1 MIRIPINLA
10 SEPFR
15 KTRATRT
22 GLIALCSLLGV
33 LLIAQVG
40 MILAS
45 RGQAA
50 EERTQIARVSR
61 RLAIINRD
69 QAQVQT
75 TLALPENAEVLDQS
89 VFLNALIE
97 RKAISWTRLFKDL
110 EDVMP
115 YNARLISVRL
125 PQIDS
130 SNRVLLDM
138 SVGVSDPGPFLELL
152 KHLADSPRF
161 GPATLYSVMPPSQ
174 TETLLRYRITVN
186 YAQKL

>member
-10 SEPFR
+10 SEPFQ
-15 KTRATRT
+15 KTRAPRAA
-22 GLIALCSLLGV
+22 LIAACSVLAV
-33 LLIAQVG
+33 LLVIQASV
-40 MILAS
+40 ILVR

-50 EERTQIARVSR
+50 EERGQIARLSQ
-61 RLAIINRD
+61 RLSVINRE
-69 QAQVQT
+69 QAGMQAN
-75 TLALPENAEVLDQS
+75 LALPENAEVLDQS

-110 EDVMP
+110 EEVMP

-130 SNRVLLDM
+130 SNHVLLDM
-138 SVGVSDPGPFLELL
+138 SVGASEPPPVLELL
-152 KHLADSPRF
+152 KRLENSPRF
-161 GPATLYSVMPPSQ
+161 GPATVYSVTPPSQ